1 MKNINLFL
9 LFLALCMPFSVF
21 AQDDYDD
28 DGEIGSTDNGDN
40 AVTILG
46 YKGLSTDPGEEGL
59 TYHLGVRD
67 WIAVEIFQVEELN
80 HEARVNTEGFISL
93 PLIGNLKVAGL
104 TAEETERL
112 IEKKLGENFLQDPRV
127 TIFVKEYE
135 SQKITVEGFVRSPGI
150 YSLTGKT
157 TVLQAIAMAKGALRL
172 ADQKK
177 IVVFRTVADN
187 RVVGYKID
195 VKKIRTG
202 EIKDPFVQNK
212 DIIVV
217 PKHGGR
223 GAVDE
228 WQRLTSGIPLL

>member
-1 MKNINLFL
+1 MKTITIFLF
-9 LFLALCMPFSVF
+9 FVAASTTFSH
-21 AQDDYDD
+21 AYAGDK
-28 DGEIGSTDNGDN
+28 DN
-40 AVTILG
+40 AVTIG
-46 YKGLSTDPGEEGL
+46 DYTGLSTDAGEEGL

-67 WIAVEIFQVEELN
+67 LIQVEIFQVEELN
-80 HEARVNTEGFISL
+80 HEARVNSQGYISL
-93 PLIGNLKVAGL
+93 PLIGNLKVEGL
-104 TAEETERL
+104 TAEETERM
-112 IEKKLGENFLQDPRV
+112 IESKLSENFLQDPRV

-135 SQKITVEGFVRSPGI
+135 SQKITIEGFVASPGVK
-150 YSLTGKT
+150 SLTGKT
-157 TVLQAIAMAKGALRL
+157 TVLQAIAMAGGAVRL

-177 IVVFRTVADN
+177 IVIFRTVAEN
-187 RVVGYKID
+187 KIVGYKID
-195 VKKIRTG
+195 IHKIRTG